1 MAARIT
7 SIIGLQ
13 NLTNLVDFFADWN
26 SLQTVNL
33 SELTQLLNI
42 DVSDQLSISTD
53 NKSLTS
59 VNLSGSTTIEVLRLD
74 DSDFSAGAPDIS
86 ALANLQLLDM
96 SYCGLS
102 GIIDLS
108 MFPAL
113 TIIYLRGNEDI
124 TSVTL
129 SEQYLDD
136 VDFSENALT
145 QESVDTTL
153 MWLDGSGVENG
164 NVNLINGT
172 NASPSVEG
180 IDTGNRL
187 VNKGWDV
194 QYNIPPLTVYTV
206 STLPTVGRD
215 CELNNSFSLYA
226 IESDLLEVTRF
237 YTNGALTEIYLGD
250 NTSFYAY
257 AFSSD
262 AVDIY
267 TANISST
274 TGELSNKLICS

>member
-1 MAARIT
+1 
-7 SIIGLQ
+7 
-13 NLTNLVDFFADWN
+13 
-26 SLQTVNL
+26 L

-164 NVNLINGT
+164 SVNLINGT